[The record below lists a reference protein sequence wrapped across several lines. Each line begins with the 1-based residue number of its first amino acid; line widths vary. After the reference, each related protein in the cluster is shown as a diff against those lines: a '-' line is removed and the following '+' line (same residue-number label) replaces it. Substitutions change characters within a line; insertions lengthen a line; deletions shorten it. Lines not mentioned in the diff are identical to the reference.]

1 LQDGI
6 PVSAKLCPQ
15 CGTRYE
21 GDNRFCTLDGATLVL
36 ENPTDNLTGNLL
48 ADRYLVDRKLG
59 EGGMGEVY
67 LAEHIRMKRKVA
79 VKVMRAWLTKDPA
92 AIGRFHRE
100 AENASQITHPN
111 VAGVYDFGETPD
123 GLVYLAMEFVEGE
136 PLTAILEREKILNHI
151 RASDIV
157 SQTADALAAA
167 HSLGILHRDLKPDN
181 VMIGRTRAKTD
192 LVKLLDFGIAR
203 VMGRET
209 QHFTS
214 TGLIVGTPEWM
225 SPEQIA
231 GDKLDARSDIYTLG
245 LIAFRM
251 LTGEGAFSGVTSQ
264 EVLLAKMTKTP
275 RRLHDVKGDV
285 DWPDELQQA
294 MDKVLATDPSARYDD
309 ALMFAADFYA
319 GIARLPMT
327 AAAEEYMNLLT
338 QRAITPSRMG
348 TVESTPVRGVPTHE
362 TPPRPM
368 PRREPNV
375 PQLADTAVLQA
386 PVVPRSEADVSGAGA
401 AVTGSGAAVPEITNS
416 GVAIPTPPPM
426 PSSEAAAPPRR
437 RGPLLVAAGIALL
450 AVVGYAVSQMG
461 GTAAPPTT
469 VGADSGAKVA
479 VNTPDSTASAT
490 PLPPGTPT
498 DSAGRAGA
506 IPGVTPNSTTV
517 AVRAAGPA
525 LDSAA
530 TRLRGSIF
538 SIMRGRTR
546 STGFLADAEGLVL
559 TSSAAVGGAPTV
571 DVFLDGSRRVP
582 GRVVLVDS
590 ARGLAA
596 LVVHTRH
603 CPSTC
608 VPLAIAPNQVQFK
621 QGDSV
626 MALTAPSLVSSG
638 GRPKGSL
645 SSVAAQRLSAA
656 LGVGEAGAGA
666 PVLLPDGNVIGVS
679 RAGGGRTANLV
690 PASVARAFLRDAQQE
705 RRSKSIEAADS
716 LLPSWLSQPI
726 SGSEIAAG
734 VRRTSADL
742 DAFRVPPRND
752 FVALVMTP
760 QVLAQRKA
768 EADTLRKYFNP
779 GLSTTMFCDGNGP
792 CDPLETWGGLSDYL
806 AERRAVVVIQ
816 VAPQRTPPPFRGEHQ
831 RQDMSRR
838 PVITQVEVA
847 RGNTVLTPI
856 ESHRIYSVVNPT
868 DYPEG
873 QRESLLSGLVVLN
886 PNDVLGGGNLQIRI
900 RTVGGR
906 DQIRL
911 DVPPSVLEAV
921 RRDLASVI
929 R

>member
-1 LQDGI
+1 LFGGNQ
-6 PVSAKLCPQ
+6 VSAKLCPQ

-136 PLTAILEREKILNHI
+136 PLTAVLDREKILNHI

-264 EVLLAKMTKTP
+264 EVLLSKMTRAP
-275 RRLHDVKGDV
+275 RRLHDARSDIE
-285 DWPDELQQA
+285 WPEELQVA
-294 MDKVLATDPSARYDD
+294 MDKVLATDPTARYDD

-327 AAAEEYMNLLT
+327 EAAEEYMNLLT

-362 TPPRPM
+362 TPARPM

-375 PQLADTAVLQA
+375 PQLANTAVLQA
-386 PVVPRSEADVSGAGA
+386 PVIPTAPSDVGAATATDG
-401 AVTGSGAAVPEITNS
+401 AVTGAGTGVNVMTDA

-426 PSSEAAAPPRR
+426 PATPPRR
-437 RGPLLVAAGIALL
+437 KGPLLAAAGIA
-450 AVVGYAVSQMG
+450 AIAIIGFAVSQMG
-461 GTAAPPTT
+461 GSSAPPAG
-469 VGADSGAKVA
+469 VNPDSGAKVA
-479 VNTPDSTASAT
+479 VATPDSTANAV
-490 PLPPGTPT
+490 PPVPGAPI
-498 DSAGRAGA
+498 DSAIKGA
-506 IPGVTPNSTTV
+506 VPGVAPNSTTV
-517 AVRAAGPA
+517 AVRAATPA
-525 LDSAA
+525 LDSVAN
-530 TRLRGSIF
+530 RLRNSVF
-538 SIMRGRTR
+538 SVVRGRAR
-546 STGFLADAEGLVL
+546 STAFLADADGLVL
-559 TSSAAVGGAPTV
+559 TSSAAISGTPTV
-571 DVFLDGSRRVP
+571 ELLLDGARRVP
-582 GRVVLVDS
+582 GRVVMVDS

-596 LVVHTRH
+596 LVIQTRN

-608 VPLAIAPNQVQFK
+608 TPIPIAQDRVQFK

-626 MALTAPSLVSSG
+626 MAMTAPSLVSAG
-638 GRPKGSL
+638 GRPKGAL
-645 SSVAAQRLSAA
+645 TNVAPQRLAAA
-656 LGVGEAGAGA
+656 LGVGDAGAGA
-666 PVLLPDGNVIGVS
+666 PILLPDGNVIGVS

-690 PASVARAFLRDAQQE
+690 PASVTRAFLREAQQE
-705 RRSKSIEAADS
+705 RRSKSIDPDDT
-716 LLPSWLSQPI
+716 LLPSWPSQPM
-726 SGSEIAAG
+726 SASEMAAG
-734 VRRTSADL
+734 LRRTSQDL
-742 DAFRVPPRND
+742 DAFRVPPRDD
-752 FVALVMTP
+752 FLALVMTP
-760 QVLAQRKA
+760 QILAMRNA

-779 GLSTTMFCDGNGP
+779 GLSTTMFCDGTGP
-792 CDPLETWGGLSDYL
+792 CDPLEAWTTLNDYIG
-806 AERRAVVVIQ
+806 ERRAVVVIQ
-816 VAPQRTPPPFRGEHQ
+816 IAPRQTPPPYRGEHNKP
-831 RQDMSRR
+831 DMNRR
-838 PVITQVEVA
+838 LPLVQFEVA
-847 RGNTVLTPI
+847 RGNTVIPPI
-856 ESHRIYSVVNPT
+856 ESHRIFSVINPLE
-868 DYPEG
+868 YPEG
-873 QRESLLSGLVVLN
+873 QRESLYSGLLVFN
-886 PNDVLGGGNLQIRI
+886 PNDLLNGTGNLEIRV
-900 RTVGGR
+900 RVLNGR
-906 DQIRL
+906 NQIRL
-911 DVPPSVLEAV
+911 PIPATVIEAV
-921 RRDLASVI
+921 RRDLASVL